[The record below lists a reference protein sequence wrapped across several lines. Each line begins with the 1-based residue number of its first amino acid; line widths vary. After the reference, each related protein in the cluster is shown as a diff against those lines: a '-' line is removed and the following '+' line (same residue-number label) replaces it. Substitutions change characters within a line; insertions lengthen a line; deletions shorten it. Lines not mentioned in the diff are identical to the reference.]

1 MKKVLISL
9 TLAILLFTGCKGK
22 KIDTSEVKV
31 LKHLSDKIDLHYT
44 IIDNKNLIIEVENKG
59 EKFDY
64 ATLDLAI
71 YDKEDKLLGVE
82 KQYLHSLDKNQKNV
96 LKITFNEVSEK
107 ENVSKIDIT
116 VKTGKYDLSIEKNL
130 SDKIESNI
138 EKGKANG
145 YFDLELKNNSG
156 TLINNLNASVVFYK
170 DKKIVDL
177 YSVSSQNVDTSKI
190 EKVYIPLKKNSSDY
204 ISYDDIKVFINYAI
218 SY

>member
-9 TLAILLFTGCKGK
+9 TLAILLFTGCKDK

-177 YSVSSQNVDTSKI
+177 YSVSSQNIEGSKT
-190 EKVYIPLKKNSSDY
+190 EQVYIPLKKNSSDY